1 MSLKYI
7 IILMAFSF
15 GATFNS
21 DGQSLRL
28 ASIFGDH
35 MVIQQGVN
43 ASVWG
48 TATPGSIIKVGFAG
62 FYSEAR
68 SDDEGRWM
76 LKMPA
81 LKAGGPY
88 NMTFTGGDT
97 IVLSDVMVGEVWVA
111 SGQSNMEWTMGSGIG
126 RDTDIEIA
134 QADHPGIRFFTV
146 PKKTSIVPLRDTDAN
161 DWIVCSP
168 ASVISFSAVA
178 YFFARELSLHKNVAV
193 GIISSSWGATSA
205 EAWVSSE
212 MLATHA
218 DFREVIIKTD
228 LDTSRWNSHVR
239 NSIKAEQDREV
250 IARTSLKGR
259 EEGVTETSYDD
270 TGWNKCLYPVDMK
283 GMGLDGY
290 WGLVWLRKHFDLP
303 DERGPGMMKLVAD
316 IQAREATV
324 YMNGR
329 EAARLISPAGPVEI
343 KIDSGLLQRGHN
355 VLSVRLYVNWGSA
368 QIGSD
373 SGESY
378 IIRENDSVRIPLE
391 GEWRFNSE
399 IEPPVAQWQDYYNK
413 PAVLFN
419 ARIGPLIPYAI
430 KGVIWYQGENNAGNG
445 YQYRTLFPLLINDW
459 RIRWQLG
466 NFPFLYVQLANF
478 ITGAADSGE
487 SNWAELREAQMMTLR
502 YPATGMA
509 VTIDIGDPEDIHP
522 WNKLDVGR
530 RLFLQARRVAYNEDI
545 VSSGP
550 IYRSMKVE
558 KEGIRIRFD
567 SEGSGLVSSDST
579 GLKGFIIA
587 GPDRKFFMAE
597 AAIDGDE
604 VIVSSAFVHE
614 PVAVRYGWEDNPT
627 CTLINREG
635 LPASPFRTD
644 DW

>member
-1 MSLKYI
+1 MGLKFI
-7 IILMAFSF
+7 SFLLAVSCGVTFS
-15 GATFNS
+15 A
-21 DGQSLRL
+21 DCQSLRL

-48 TATPGSIIKVGFAG
+48 TATPGSIIKVEFAG

-68 SDDEGRWM
+68 SDDEGKWM

-111 SGQSNMEWTMGSGIG
+111 SGQSNMEWTMGSGVG
-126 RDTDIEIA
+126 PDTEREIA

-146 PKKTSIVPLRDTDAN
+146 PKKTSIIPLSDTDPN
-161 DWIVCSP
+161 DWLVCTPS
-168 ASVISFSAVA
+168 AVKSFSAVA
-178 YFFARELSLHKNVAV
+178 YFFARELSYHNNVAV

-205 EAWVSSE
+205 EAWISSE

-218 DFREVIIKTD
+218 DFREGIIKTD

-250 IARTSLKGR
+250 IARTSLKGM

-270 TGWNKCLYPVDMK
+270 TGWKKCLYPVDMK
-283 GMGLDGY
+283 SMGLNGY

-303 DERGPGMMKLVAD
+303 DVKSPVKMRLISD
-316 IQAREATV
+316 IQAREAIV
-324 YMNGR
+324 YLNGR
-329 EAARLISPAGPVEI
+329 EAAKLISPAGPVEI

-368 QIGSD
+368 HIGSD

-378 IIRENDSVRIPLE
+378 LIRENDTVRITLK

-399 IEPPVAQWQDYYNK
+399 IEPPVAQWQDYYNE

-419 ARIGPLIPYAI
+419 ARIAPLIPYSI
-430 KGVIWYQGENNAGNG
+430 RGVIWYQGENNAGKG
-445 YQYRTLFPLLINDW
+445 YQYRSLFPLLIEDW
-459 RIRWQLG
+459 RVRWGLG
-466 NFPFLYVQLANF
+466 YFPFLYVQLANF
-478 ITGAADSGE
+478 VTGAADSGK

-509 VTIDIGDPEDIHP
+509 VTIDIGDPENIHP

-530 RLFLQARRVAYNEDI
+530 RLFLQARRVAYKENI
-545 VSSGP
+545 VASGP
-550 IYRSMKVE
+550 IYKSMKIE
-558 KEGIRIRFD
+558 GKGIRIMFD

-579 GLKGFIIA
+579 GLKGFTIS
-587 GPDRKFFMAE
+587 GPDGKFLMAE
-597 AAIDGDE
+597 AVIDSDE
-604 VIVSSAFVHE
+604 VIVSSPFVHE